1 MGTLHHSDPIL
12 IMFVKKYGQAVPM
25 YMQAHVRLHNPIS

>member
-1 MGTLHHSDPIL
+1 
-12 IMFVKKYGQAVPM
+12 MFVKKYGQAVPM